1 MSEKK
6 QNAIEELLGSLKE
19 RAKELSCIY
28 EVEELLHDHSLEI
41 EDVLNRLI
49 SIIPHGLCYPEEVQV
64 SITYNNEII
73 ESEACKSGMP
83 HISADII
90 VQSLKLGSICV
101 FYRKHMPT
109 LDDGPFLKEEKRL
122 IHTIGE
128 RLSQAI
134 LHRQLGP
141 VFNQILARR
150 NENSQDGKDWR
161 RIIDMLRLTDQEL
174 LFRMSR
180 RMLNYL
186 CHIGI
191 EDAKKLLEQIGGVYV
206 IQQTFGQHE
215 GINRPIKTRAMH
227 MNVEISE
234 RIMDLAS
241 KHISDEQVFTFFN
254 KWIKENKVSYLI
266 DVLEDHSSSLSD
278 IADSIARF
286 KDSDVKESDL
296 GRSTI
301 NALNVPL
308 IRRFFSRTLG
318 FIKLAKQHISLD
330 DFYDLTR
337 HLVYPARSNGRLGG
351 KSAGLFVAM
360 QIIKDIAEHHEKLKG
375 IKSPKTW
382 YIASD
387 GIIDFIHYNH
397 MEELLE
403 YKYRD
408 VDRIRFEYPNVVQ
421 IFKNSPF
428 SPEMVQGL
436 SMALDDFGERPLIVR
451 SSSLLEDSI
460 GAAFSGKYK
469 SLFIANQ
476 GSKQQRLE
484 ALLDAIAE
492 VYSSMFSPDP
502 IEYRIERGL
511 LDFQEEMGIMIQEVV
526 GTRIG
531 GKYLC
536 PAFAGVGFSNNE
548 FRWSPRIRRE
558 DGLLRLVPGLGT
570 RAVDRVSDDY
580 PVLVAPG
587 QPNLRVNVT
596 IEEILRYAPK
606 YIDVIN
612 LETNSIETMLIDDLI
627 RAYGNEYPR
636 VKDVFSVYRNG
647 MLTEPSGFFDNEKER
662 LVATFDRLL
671 NRTDF
676 IDKIRTVLK
685 VLEDH
690 IGLPIDIEFAADD
703 KDFYLLQCRPQSSI
717 KNMNSVEIPK
727 DANPDKIIFT
737 ANRHITD
744 GLIDNISHI
753 VYVSPLEYDKLEKLE
768 DLQAVG
774 QVVGKLNSIL
784 PKRQFILMGP
794 GRWGSR
800 GDIKLGVNVTYSD
813 INNTAALIE
822 VGFRKGNYLPDLSFG
837 THFFQDLVEA
847 SIHYL
852 PLYPDDQDALFNSE
866 FLNNAP
872 NILGK
877 LLPEYEYLSSTI
889 KVIDIPG
896 SSNGQSLR
904 ILMNGNECKAMAL
917 LGVDNTAINVIPMR
931 EREQMLNQSR
941 DEHWIWR
948 LRMAER
954 IAASI
959 DPQDLDV
966 KGVYVF
972 GSTKNATA
980 KPCSDID
987 LLVHIGDDT
996 ERHEKLKYWLDGWSR
1011 CLGEMNYLRTGYET
1025 QNILD
1030 VHYVTDEDIHLKK
1043 TFAAKI
1049 GAVSDAARELAMG
1062 TQIKRSENNAVP
1074 CK

>member
-1 MSEKK
+1 
-6 QNAIEELLGSLKE
+6 
-19 RAKELSCIY
+19 
-28 EVEELLHDHSLEI
+28 
-41 EDVLNRLI
+41 
-49 SIIPHGLCYPEEVQV
+49 
-64 SITYNNEII
+64 
-73 ESEACKSGMP
+73 
-83 HISADII
+83 
-90 VQSLKLGSICV
+90 
-101 FYRKHMPT
+101 
-109 LDDGPFLKEEKRL
+109 
-122 IHTIGE
+122 
-128 RLSQAI
+128 
-134 LHRQLGP
+134 
-141 VFNQILARR
+141 
-150 NENSQDGKDWR
+150 
-161 RIIDMLRLTDQEL
+161 
-174 LFRMSR
+174 
-180 RMLNYL
+180 
-186 CHIGI
+186 
-191 EDAKKLLEQIGGVYV
+191 
-206 IQQTFGQHE
+206 
-215 GINRPIKTRAMH
+215 
-227 MNVEISE
+227 
-234 RIMDLAS
+234 
-241 KHISDEQVFTFFN
+241 
-254 KWIKENKVSYLI
+254 
-266 DVLEDHSSSLSD
+266 
-278 IADSIARF
+278 
-286 KDSDVKESDL
+286 
-296 GRSTI
+296 
-301 NALNVPL
+301 
-308 IRRFFSRTLG
+308 
-318 FIKLAKQHISLD
+318 
-330 DFYDLTR
+330 
-337 HLVYPARSNGRLGG
+337 
-351 KSAGLFVAM
+351 M
-360 QIIKDIAEHHEKLKG
+360 QIIKDVAEHHEKLQG

-387 GIIDFIHYNH
+387 GVIDFIHYNH

-403 YKYRD
+403 HKYRD

-476 GSKQQRLE
+476 GTKQQRLE

-596 IEEILRYAPK
+596 NEDILRYSPK

-627 RAYGNEYPR
+627 KAHGNEYPR
-636 VKDVFSVYRNG
+636 VKDVFSIYRNG
-647 MLTEPSGFFDNEKER
+647 MLSEPSAFFDHENEQ
-662 LVATFDRLL
+662 LIANFDRLL

-676 IDKIRTVLK
+676 IDKVRTVIK

-690 IGLPIDIEFAADD
+690 LGLPVDIEFAADE

-717 KNMNSVEIPK
+717 KNIKSVEIPT
-727 DANPDKIIFT
+727 DVSPEKIVFT

-744 GLIDNISHI
+744 GFIDNISHV
-753 VYVSPLEYDKLEKLE
+753 VYVSPPEYDRLEKLE

-774 QVVGKLNSIL
+774 LAVGKLNNVL

-822 VGFRKGNYLPDLSFG
+822 VGFRKGSYLPDLSFG

-847 SIHYL
+847 GIHYL
-852 PLYPDDQDALFNSE
+852 PLYPDDQDALFNSD
-866 FLNNAP
+866 FLNNSP
-872 NILGK
+872 NILGR

-896 SSNGQSLR
+896 SYSGQTMR
-904 ILMNGNECKAMAL
+904 ILMNGNECRAMAL
-917 LGVDNTAINVIPMR
+917 LGSDSGSVNVIPIHL
-931 EREQMLNQSR
+931 REQFENQSR

-959 DPQDLDV
+959 DPQDFDV
-966 KGVYVF
+966 KGMYVF

-980 KPCSDID
+980 NACSDID
-987 LLVHIGDDT
+987 LLVHVGEDRA
-996 ERHEKLKYWLDGWSR
+996 RHEKLRYWLEGWNR
-1011 CLGEMNYLRTGYET
+1011 CLSEMNYLRTGYET
-1025 QNILD
+1025 HNILD
-1030 VHYVTDEDIHLKK
+1030 VHYVNDEDIHLKND
-1043 TFAAKI
+1043 FAAKI
-1049 GAVSDAARELAMG
+1049 GAVSDAARELAIG
-1062 TQIKRSENNAVP
+1062 VDLKERDNKAIP
-1074 CK
+1074 CR